1 MPFQKGESG
10 NPGGRPKT
18 PEEIKLIR
26 SYTKNDIALAY
37 YKFAQMKISE
47 AEEYEPE
54 NLLEAGILK
63 CFSDFIGTG
72 KTDQIRHIWA
82 EVHGKPRETVD
93 LGISGGMKI
102 VYLDKQDA
110 DL

>member
-18 PEEIKLIR
+18 PDEIKAIR
-26 SYTKNDIALAY
+26 GHTKNDIALAY
-37 YKFAQMKISE
+37 YKFAQMKLNE

-82 EVHGKPRETVD
+82 EVHGKPTESID